1 MSDFSII
8 GNRTAMIDAAAK
20 TTGAG
25 KYTDDLSVPG
35 MLVGKILHSPY
46 PHARIRRIDTSRA
59 EKCEGVVAVVVGQD
73 APNPYGILP
82 VGHDEYAL
90 ALDKVRYVGDNVA
103 CVVAVSESIAE
114 TALELIDVEY
124 EVLPAYFDPEESMK
138 AVTDLI
144 HDSKPGNLEKDY
156 HHVFGD
162 PDQGFAGADQ
172 IAEARFIAN
181 EVTHAAMEPHST
193 LASFEIDPHTGK
205 PGRLTVWSSTQVPYY
220 LQHKLSLVLEMPMA
234 QIRVI
239 KPLVGGGFGGKSEVI
254 PLEIIA
260 AIAARKA
267 QAAVKITY
275 TREEVF
281 WAHRGRP
288 RTIIDL
294 KTGVKKDG
302 RITAVKAR
310 VVQDGGAY
318 CSYGVVTILYSGA
331 LLGALYD
338 IPNIQYDGYR
348 VLTNKPACGA
358 MRGHGTVNVRFAFE
372 SQLDELALA
381 IGMDPAE
388 IRQRNLLQPPC
399 ITVNGLRVQSYGL
412 PECIEKTVD
421 RSGWKQRKGKLPRG
435 RGLGIACSHYVSGAA
450 NSIIRSDMPH
460 STVNIKIDRDGGVV
474 VYTGAS
480 EIGQGSD
487 TMTAQIAAEVLGC
500 SLPRVRVIA
509 ADTDLTPI
517 DIGSYS
523 SRVTFMAGN
532 ATLRAAS
539 EVKRL
544 IAAAAAKKMGCAA
557 EDLIFRNDQVLR
569 KNAAA
574 SVGELAD
581 KSVRTTQDEASVSGR
596 VEGQILRGSL
606 QQKRKEEGPK
616 EKMSFE
622 EAVVAAIDF
631 HGGLTGTG
639 SYAPPQEA
647 RGGKHKGA
655 GVGPSPAYSYSAQVA
670 EVSVDE
676 ETGEVVVHKVWAAH
690 DCGRALN
697 PVSVEGQIIGSV
709 WMGMGQALTEEM
721 VWKDGMLMNP
731 GLLEYRSPSS
741 VESPEVEPIIVE
753 SVDPEGPFGAKECS
767 EGSLAAT
774 IPAIANAIYDAVGV
788 RLRESPFT
796 PERVLSAL
804 RAKRNAR
811 ALNLTKVLT
820 RLLRHASANTADRC
834 ASKVRARN
842 ATRSIHRG
850 EKCRPPRAVPI
861 EPYKVQTAPAQNCRR
876 RNRVSR
882 GTFDAC
888 RAWQLAR
895 AGSNSHPNHCRRHRF
910 NSIDAAETI
919 RAGARSRSARNRSAA
934 RHPAAAR
941 RRRRNRGP
949 HHAPRHRA
957 LRLSAPA
964 LCGPHRSSGDR
975 GIARTAEHGHHRR

>member
-8 GNRTAMIDAAAK
+8 GKPTAMVDAAEK

-25 KYTDDLSVPG
+25 KYADDLSVPG

-46 PHARIRRIDTSRA
+46 PHARIATIDISRA
-59 EKCEGVVAVVVGQD
+59 EALDGVVTVVIGKD

-82 VGHDEYAL
+82 VGHDEHAL

-103 CVVAVSESIAE
+103 CVVAISEAIAE
-114 TALELIDVEY
+114 KALELVDVTY
-124 EVLPAYFDPEESMK
+124 DVLPAYFDPEESMK
-138 AVTDLI
+138 AESQFI
-144 HDSKPGNLEKDY
+144 HDNKPGNLEKDY
-156 HHVFGD
+156 HHAFGD
-162 PDQGFAGADQ
+162 PDKGFADADH
-172 IAEARFIAN
+172 IAEARFVAN

-205 PGRLTVWSSTQVPYY
+205 AGRLTVWSSTQVPYY
-220 LQHKLSLVLEMPMA
+220 LQHKLSLVLEMPMS

-260 AIAARKA
+260 AVAARKA
-267 QAAVKITY
+267 QAPVKITY

-294 KTGVKKDG
+294 KTGITNDG
-302 RITAVKAR
+302 RITSVKAR

-372 SQLDELALA
+372 SQLDELAA
-381 IGMDPAE
+381 KIGMDSAE
-388 IRQRNLLQPPC
+388 IRQRNLLKPPC

-412 PECIEKTVD
+412 PECIEKTVE
-421 RSGWKQRKGKLPRG
+421 RSGWKQRKGKLPKG

-487 TMTAQIAAEVLGC
+487 TMTAQVAAEILGC
-500 SLPRVRVIA
+500 SLQRVRIIA

-532 ATLRAAS
+532 ATLRAA
-539 EVKRL
+539 EDVKKR
-544 IAAAAAKKMGCAA
+544 IAAAAAKKMNCAP
-557 EDLIFRNDQVLR
+557 EELIFRDDLVFKKGSPAPSIKKDQAEEV
-569 KNAAA
+569 
-574 SVGELAD
+574 EI
-581 KSVRTTQDEASVSGR
+581 TQAGASVSGR

-616 EKMSFE
+616 DWMTFE
-622 EAVVAAIDF
+622 EAVVTAIDF
-631 HGGLTGTG
+631 HGALTGTG
-639 SYAPPQEA
+639 SYAPPPEA
-647 RGGKHKGA
+647 RGGRHKGG

-676 ETGEVVVHKVWAAH
+676 DTGEVIVHKVWAAH

-721 VWKDGMLMNP
+721 VWKDGMLMNA
-731 GLLEYRSPSS
+731 GRVS
-741 VESPEVEPIIVE
+741 
-753 SVDPEGPFGAKECS
+753 
-767 EGSLAAT
+767 
-774 IPAIANAIYDAVGV
+774 IPKDH
-788 RLRESPFT
+788 
-796 PERVLSAL
+796 SAP
-804 RAKRNAR
+804 RNA
-811 ALNLTKVLT
+811 AK
-820 RLLRHASANTADRC
+820 DRWLQR
-834 ASKVRARN
+834 SRRFPMQFM
-842 ATRSIHRG
+842 TRSEYASMNLRL
-850 EKCRPPRAVPI
+850 PRSG
-861 EPYKVQTAPAQNCRR
+861 C
-876 RNRVSR
+876 
-882 GTFDAC
+882 
-888 RAWQLAR
+888 WQLC
-895 AGSNSHPNHCRRHRF
+895 G
-910 NSIDAAETI
+910 
-919 RAGARSRSARNRSAA
+919 
-934 RHPAAAR
+934 
-941 RRRRNRGP
+941 
-949 HHAPRHRA
+949 
-957 LRLSAPA
+957 LSTKQE
-964 LCGPHRSSGDR
+964 
-975 GIARTAEHGHHRR
+975 I

>member
-8 GNRTAMIDAAAK
+8 GKPTAMIDAAEK
-20 TTGAG
+20 TTGGG
-25 KYTDDLSVPG
+25 KYTDDLSVAG
-35 MLVGKILHSPY
+35 MLIGKILHAPY
-46 PHARIRRIDTSRA
+46 PHARIQRIDTSRA
-59 EKCEGVVAVVVGQD
+59 EALDGVVAVVIGKD

-82 VGHDEYAL
+82 VGHDEHAL

-103 CVVAVSESIAE
+103 CVVAVSESVAE
-114 TALELIDVEY
+114 KALEFIDVEY
-124 EVLPAYFDPEESMK
+124 EVLPAYFDPEKSMK
-138 AVTDLI
+138 AVSDLI
-144 HDSKPGNLEKDY
+144 HDNKPGNLEKDY
-156 HHVFGD
+156 HHAFGD
-162 PDQGFAGADQ
+162 PDKGFAEADHV
-172 IAEARFIAN
+172 AEARFIAN

-193 LASFEIDPHTGK
+193 LASFELDPHTGK
-205 PGRLTVWSSTQVPYY
+205 LGRLTVWSSTQVPYY

-260 AIAARKA
+260 AVAARKA
-267 QAAVKITY
+267 QAPVKITY

-294 KTGVKKDG
+294 KTGIRNDG

-310 VVQDGGAY
+310 VIQDGGAY

-372 SQLDELALA
+372 SQLDELAA
-381 IGMDPAE
+381 KIGMDTAE
-388 IRQRNLLQPPC
+388 IRQRNLLKPPC

-412 PECIEKTVD
+412 PECIEKTVE
-421 RSGWKQRKGKLPRG
+421 RSGWKQRKGKLPKG

-487 TMTAQIAAEVLGC
+487 TMTAQVAAEVLGC

-532 ATLRAAS
+532 ATLRAA
-539 EVKRL
+539 EDVKKR
-544 IAAAAAKKMGCAA
+544 IAAAAAKKMNCTA
-557 EDLIFRNDQVLR
+557 EDLLFREDIVFKKGSAQPVVKKDQ
-569 KNAAA
+569 AEEAEITQAGA
-574 SVGELAD
+574 SI
-581 KSVRTTQDEASVSGR
+581 SGR

-616 EKMSFE
+616 EWMTFE

-631 HGGLTGTG
+631 HGALTGTG
-639 SYAPPQEA
+639 SYAPPAEA
-647 RGGKHKGA
+647 RGGRHKGG

-676 ETGEVVVHKVWAAH
+676 DTGEVTVHKVWAAH

-721 VWKDGMLMNP
+721 VWKDGMLMNA
-731 GLLEYRSPSS
+731 GMLEYRSPSA

-753 SVDPEGPFGAKECS
+753 SIDPEGPFGAKECS

-774 IPAIANAIYDAVGV
+774 IPAISNAIYDAVGV
-788 RLRESPFT
+788 RLHESPFT
-796 PERVLSAL
+796 PERVLAAL
-804 RAKRNAR
+804 RAKRNDK
-811 ALNLTKVLT
+811 ALNLTEGVDPTSPARFREHGGSLCFKGKGPERHVL
-820 RLLRHASANTADRC
+820 DP
-834 ASKVRARN
+834 ARRE
-842 ATRSIHRG
+842 A
-850 EKCRPPRAVPI
+850 
-861 EPYKVQTAPAQNCRR
+861 
-876 RNRVSR
+876 
-882 GTFDAC
+882 
-888 RAWQLAR
+888 
-895 AGSNSHPNHCRRHRF
+895 
-910 NSIDAAETI
+910 
-919 RAGARSRSARNRSAA
+919 
-934 RHPAAAR
+934 PAAAR
-941 RRRRNRGP
+941 G
-949 HHAPRHRA
+949 A
-957 LRLSAPA
+957 
-964 LCGPHRSSGDR
+964 D
-975 GIARTAEHGHHRR
+975 

>member
-1 MSDFSII
+1 MTEFSLI
-8 GNRTAMIDAAAK
+8 GKSTAMVDAAEK

-46 PHARIRRIDTSRA
+46 PHARIRHIDTTRA
-59 EKCEGVVAVVVGQD
+59 AKLEGVVTVVVGKD

-103 CVVAVSESIAE
+103 CVVAVSEAIAE
-114 TALELIDVEY
+114 RALELIDVEY
-124 EVLPAYFDPEESMK
+124 EVLPAYFDPEESMR
-138 AVTDLI
+138 AENDLI
-144 HDSKPGNLEKDY
+144 HDNKPHNVEKDY
-156 HHVFGD
+156 HHTFGD
-162 PDQGFAGADQ
+162 PERGFAEADH

-193 LASFEIDPHTGK
+193 LASFELDPHTGTL
-205 PGRLTVWSSTQVPYY
+205 GRLTAWSSTQVPYY
-220 LQHKLSLVLEMPMA
+220 LQHKLSLVLEMPMS

-267 QAAVKITY
+267 KAPVKITY

-294 KTGVKKDG
+294 KTGVKNDG
-302 RITAVKAR
+302 CITAVQAR

-338 IPNIQYDGYR
+338 IPNIHYDGYR

-372 SQLDELALA
+372 SQLDELAA
-381 IGMDPAE
+381 KIGIDPAE
-388 IRQRNLLQPPC
+388 IRQRNLLKPPC
-399 ITVNGLRVQSYGL
+399 VTVNGLRVQSYGL
-412 PECIEKTVD
+412 PECIEKTVE
-421 RSGWKQRKGKLPRG
+421 RSGWKQRKGKLPKG

-487 TMTAQIAAEVLGC
+487 TMTAQIAAETLGC
-500 SLPRVRVIA
+500 SLARVRVIA

-532 ATLRAAS
+532 ATLRAAE
-539 EVKRL
+539 EVKKR
-544 IAAAAAKKMGCAA
+544 IAAAAAKKMNCAA
-557 EDLIFRNDQVLR
+557 EDLVFRGDLVFKKGSSEPAVNKDQVEE
-569 KNAAA
+569 AE
-574 SVGELAD
+574 VTHGG
-581 KSVRTTQDEASVSGR
+581 ASVSGR

-606 QQKRKEEGPK
+606 QQKRKDEGPK
-616 EKMSFE
+616 EWMTFE

-631 HGGLTGTG
+631 HGALTGTG

-647 RGGKHKGA
+647 RGGKYKGA

-670 EVSVDE
+670 EVTVDG
-676 ETGEVVVHKVWAAH
+676 ETGEVTVHKVWAAH

-741 VESPEVEPIIVE
+741 IESPAVDPIIVE
-753 SVDPEGPFGAKECS
+753 SIDPEGPFGAKECS

-788 RLRESPFT
+788 RLHECPFT
-796 PERVLSAL
+796 PERVLAAL
-804 RAKRNAR
+804 RAKKNAK
-811 ALNLTKVLT
+811 ALNLTEGIDPT
-820 RLLRHASANTADRC
+820 APERLREHGGSLWFKGKGPQRHALDPSRRAIPASDGGAD
-834 ASKVRARN
+834 
-842 ATRSIHRG
+842 
-850 EKCRPPRAVPI
+850 
-861 EPYKVQTAPAQNCRR
+861 
-876 RNRVSR
+876 
-882 GTFDAC
+882 
-888 RAWQLAR
+888 
-895 AGSNSHPNHCRRHRF
+895 
-910 NSIDAAETI
+910 
-919 RAGARSRSARNRSAA
+919 
-934 RHPAAAR
+934 
-941 RRRRNRGP
+941 
-949 HHAPRHRA
+949 
-957 LRLSAPA
+957 
-964 LCGPHRSSGDR
+964 
-975 GIARTAEHGHHRR
+975 

>member
-1 MSDFSII
+1 MNNHFSII
-8 GNRTAMIDAAAK
+8 GKPTAMVDAAEK

-46 PHARIRRIDTSRA
+46 PHARIKQIDTSRA
-59 EKCEGVVAVVVGQD
+59 EKLDGVVAVVIGKD

-82 VGHDEYAL
+82 VGHDEHAL

-103 CVVAVSESIAE
+103 CVVATSDAIADK
-114 TALELIDVEY
+114 ALELIDVEY
-124 EVLPAYFDPEESMK
+124 EVLPAYFDPEESMR
-138 AVTDLI
+138 AQSDLI
-144 HDSKPGNLEKDY
+144 HDNKPNNLEKDY
-156 HHVFGD
+156 HHAFGD
-162 PDQGFAGADQ
+162 PDKGFAEADEVL
-172 IAEARFIAN
+172 EARFIAN

-193 LASFEIDPHTGK
+193 LASFEVDPHTGK

-220 LQHKLSLVLEMPMA
+220 LQHKLSLVLEMPMQ

-260 AIAARKA
+260 AVAARKA
-267 QAAVKITY
+267 QAPVKITY

-372 SQLDELALA
+372 SQLDELAA
-381 IGMDPAE
+381 KIGMDPAE

-412 PECIEKTVD
+412 PECIEKTVE
-421 RSGWKQRKGKLPRG
+421 RSGWQQRKGKLPRG

-487 TMTAQIAAEVLGC
+487 TMTAQIAAESLGC
-500 SLPRVRVIA
+500 SLSRVRVIA

-532 ATLRAAS
+532 ATLRAA
-539 EVKRL
+539 EDVKKR
-544 IAAAAAKKMGCAA
+544 IAAAAAKKMVCEPDELVFRDDRVARRNGHVGTIAIGRPA
-557 EDLIFRNDQVLR
+557 EQG
-569 KNAAA
+569 
-574 SVGELAD
+574 S
-581 KSVRTTQDEASVSGR
+581 SPSVSGR

-606 QQKRKEEGPK
+606 QQKRKDEGPK
-616 EKMSFE
+616 DSMTFE

-631 HGGLTGTG
+631 HGALTGTG

-676 ETGEVVVHKVWAAH
+676 ETGEVTVHKVWAAH

-741 VESPEVEPIIVE
+741 VESPEVDPIIVE
-753 SVDPEGPFGAKECS
+753 SIDPEGPFGAKECS

-788 RLRESPFT
+788 RLHESPFT
-796 PERVLSAL
+796 PERVLAAL
-804 RAKRNAR
+804 RAKKNAKS
-811 ALNLTKVLT
+811 LNLTEGVDPTQPLRFREHGGSLWFKGKGPE
-820 RLLRHASANTADRC
+820 RHALDPS
-834 ASKVRARN
+834 
-842 ATRSIHRG
+842 
-850 EKCRPPRAVPI
+850 
-861 EPYKVQTAPAQNCRR
+861 RR
-876 RNRVSR
+876 ES
-882 GTFDAC
+882 
-888 RAWQLAR
+888 
-895 AGSNSHPNHCRRHRF
+895 
-910 NSIDAAETI
+910 
-919 RAGARSRSARNRSAA
+919 
-934 RHPAAAR
+934 PAAGGGA
-941 RRRRNRGP
+941 
-949 HHAPRHRA
+949 
-957 LRLSAPA
+957 
-964 LCGPHRSSGDR
+964 D
-975 GIARTAEHGHHRR
+975 

>member
-1 MSDFSII
+1 MANDERQTTADFSIV
-8 GNRTAMIDAAAK
+8 GKPTAMVDAAAK

-25 KYTDDLSVPG
+25 KYADDLSLPG
-35 MLVGKILHSPY
+35 MLMGKILHSPY
-46 PHARIRRIDTSRA
+46 PHARIKRIETGRA
-59 EKCEGVVAVVVGQD
+59 AQLEGVIAIVTGKD

-82 VGHDEYAL
+82 VGHDEHAL

-103 CVVAVSESIAE
+103 CVVAVSEAVAE
-114 TALELIDVEY
+114 QALELIEVDY

-138 AVTDLI
+138 AQTDLI
-144 HDSKPGNLEKDY
+144 HDNKPNNLEKDY

-162 PDQGFAGADQ
+162 PEKGFVEADHV
-172 IAEARFIAN
+172 AEARFIAN

-193 LASFEIDPHTGK
+193 LASFELDPHTGK
-205 PGRLTVWSSTQVPYY
+205 LGRLTVWSSTQVPYY
-220 LQHKLSLVLEMPMA
+220 LQHKLSLVLELPMS

-260 AIAARKA
+260 AVAAREA
-267 QAAVKITY
+267 QAPVKITY

-294 KTGVKKDG
+294 RTGVKNDG
-302 RITAVKAR
+302 RITAVQAR
-310 VVQDGGAY
+310 VLQDGGAY

-372 SQLDELALA
+372 SQLDELAATL
-381 IGMDPAE
+381 GMDPAE
-388 IRQRNLLQPPC
+388 IRRCNLLKPPC
-399 ITVNGLRVQSYGL
+399 ITINGLRVQSYGL
-412 PECIEKTVD
+412 PECIQKILE
-421 RSGWKQRKGKLPRG
+421 RSGWKERRGHLPKG

-460 STVNIKIDRDGGVV
+460 STVNLKIDRDGGVV

-487 TMTAQIAAEVLGC
+487 TMTAQIAAEALGC
-500 SLPRVRVIA
+500 SLARVRVVA
-509 ADTDLTPI
+509 ADTDVTPI

-532 ATLRAAS
+532 ATLRAAD
-539 EVKRL
+539 EVKKR
-544 IAAAAAKKMGCAA
+544 IAAAAAKKMNCAPD
-557 EDLIFRNDQVLR
+557 DLIFRDDLVFKKGGAPPAPKKDQT
-569 KNAAA
+569 
-574 SVGELAD
+574 EEIE
-581 KSVRTTQDEASVSGR
+581 TTQAGASVSGR

-606 QQKRKEEGPK
+606 QQKRKEDGPK
-616 EKMSFE
+616 DWMTFE

-631 HGGLTGTG
+631 HGALTGTG

-676 ETGEVVVHKVWAAH
+676 ETGEVIVHKVWAAH

-721 VWKDGMLMNP
+721 VWKDGLLMNP
-731 GLLEYRSPSS
+731 GLLEYRSPTSLD
-741 VESPEVEPIIVE
+741 SPEVEPIIVE
-753 SVDPEGPFGAKECS
+753 SIDPEGPFGAKECS

-788 RLRESPFT
+788 RLHESPFT
-796 PERVLSAL
+796 PERVLAAL
-804 RAKRNAR
+804 RAKKNSK
-811 ALNLTKVLT
+811 ALNMTQGI
-820 RLLRHASANTADRC
+820 D
-834 ASKVRARN
+834 
-842 ATRSIHRG
+842 
-850 EKCRPPRAVPI
+850 P
-861 EPYKVQTAPAQNCRR
+861 TAPARFR
-876 RNRVSR
+876 EH
-882 GTFDAC
+882 G
-888 RAWQLAR
+888 
-895 AGSNSHPNHCRRHRF
+895 GSLCFKEKGPERHTL
-910 NSIDAAETI
+910 DV
-919 RAGARSRSARNRSAA
+919 
-934 RHPAAAR
+934 AR
-941 RRRRNRGP
+941 RE
-949 HHAPRHRA
+949 
-957 LRLSAPA
+957 APA
-964 LCGPHRSSGDR
+964 GGVD
-975 GIARTAEHGHHRR
+975 

>member
-1 MSDFSII
+1 MSGDFSII
-8 GNRTAMIDAAAK
+8 GRPTAMIDAAEK
-20 TTGAG
+20 TTGVG

-35 MLVGKILHSPY
+35 MLTGKILHSPY
-46 PHARIRRIDTSRA
+46 PHALIKSIDTSRA
-59 EKCEGVVAVVVGQD
+59 EKCDGVVAVVVGKD

-114 TALELIDVEY
+114 NALESIAVEY
-124 EVLPAYFDPEESMK
+124 EVLPAYFDPEESMR
-138 AVTDLI
+138 AHTNLI
-144 HDSKPGNLEKDY
+144 HGSKPGNLEKDY

-162 PDQGFAGADQ
+162 PDQGFAQADQ

-193 LASFEIDPHTGK
+193 LASFEVDPHTGK

-220 LQHKLSLVLEMPMA
+220 LQHKLSLVLEMPMS

-254 PLEIIA
+254 PIEIIA

-267 QAAVKITY
+267 QAPVKITY

-294 KTGVKKDG
+294 KTGVKTDG

-372 SQLDELALA
+372 SQLDELATK

-412 PECIEKTVD
+412 PECIEKTVE
-421 RSGWKQRKGKLPRG
+421 RSGWKQRKGKMPKG
-435 RGLGIACSHYVSGAA
+435 RGLGMACSHYVSGAA

-487 TMTAQIAAEVLGC
+487 TMTAQVAAEVLGC

-532 ATLRAAS
+532 ATLRAAA
-539 EVKRL
+539 EVKKL
-544 IAAAAAKKMGCAA
+544 IAAAAAQKMICGAD
-557 EDLIFRNDQVLR
+557 DLIFRDDLVFKKGSR
-569 KNAAA
+569 DTTVKKD
-574 SVGELAD
+574 LAD
-581 KSVRTTQDEASVSGR
+581 EVDVTQAGASVSGR
-596 VEGQILRGSL
+596 VEGQILRRSL
-606 QQKRKEEGPK
+606 QQKRNEEGPK
-616 EKMSFE
+616 DWMTFE

-631 HGGLTGTG
+631 HGALTGTG

-676 ETGEVVVHKVWAAH
+676 ETGEVTVHKVWAAH

-753 SVDPEGPFGAKECS
+753 SIDPEGPFGAKECS

-788 RLRESPFT
+788 RLHESPFT
-796 PERVLSAL
+796 PERVLAAL
-804 RAKRNAR
+804 RAKNQAK
-811 ALNLTKVLT
+811 ALNLTQGVDPTSPQRFREHGGSLCFKGKGPQ
-820 RLLRHASANTADRC
+820 RHALDPARQEAPSVAGGAD
-834 ASKVRARN
+834 
-842 ATRSIHRG
+842 
-850 EKCRPPRAVPI
+850 
-861 EPYKVQTAPAQNCRR
+861 
-876 RNRVSR
+876 
-882 GTFDAC
+882 
-888 RAWQLAR
+888 
-895 AGSNSHPNHCRRHRF
+895 
-910 NSIDAAETI
+910 
-919 RAGARSRSARNRSAA
+919 
-934 RHPAAAR
+934 
-941 RRRRNRGP
+941 
-949 HHAPRHRA
+949 
-957 LRLSAPA
+957 
-964 LCGPHRSSGDR
+964 
-975 GIARTAEHGHHRR
+975 

>member
-1 MSDFSII
+1 VSTNNGFSII
-8 GNRTAMIDAAAK
+8 GKPTAMVDAAEK

-25 KYTDDLSVPG
+25 KYADDLSLPG
-35 MLVGKILHSPY
+35 MLIGKILHSPY
-46 PHARIRRIDTSRA
+46 PHARIKHIDTAHA
-59 EKCEGVVAVVVGQD
+59 EALDGVIAVVIGKD

-82 VGHDEYAL
+82 VGHDEHAL
-90 ALDKVRYVGDNVA
+90 AIGKVRYVGDNIA
-103 CVVAVSESIAE
+103 CVVATSEAIAE
-114 TALELIDVEY
+114 RALELIDVEY
-124 EVLPAYFDPEESMK
+124 EVLPAYFDPEQSMK
-138 AVTDLI
+138 AESDLI
-144 HDSKPGNLEKDY
+144 HENKPNNLEKDY
-156 HHVFGD
+156 HHAFGD
-162 PDQGFAGADQ
+162 PDKGFAEADEV
-172 IAEARFIAN
+172 AEARFIAN

-193 LASFEIDPHTGK
+193 LASFEIDPHTGRF
-205 PGRLTVWSSTQVPYY
+205 GRLTVWSSTQVPYY
-220 LQHKLSLVLEMPMA
+220 LQHKLSLVLDMPMQ

-260 AIAARKA
+260 AVAARKA
-267 QAAVKITY
+267 QAPVKITY

-294 KTGVKKDG
+294 KTGVKQDG

-372 SQLDELALA
+372 SQLDELAA
-381 IGMDPAE
+381 KTGMDPAE
-388 IRQRNLLQPPC
+388 IRRRNLLQPPC
-399 ITVNGLRVQSYGL
+399 VTVNGLRVQSYGL
-412 PECIEKTVD
+412 PECIEKIVE
-421 RSGWKQRKGKLPRG
+421 RSGWNKRKGKLRKG

-500 SLPRVRVIA
+500 SLARVRVIA

-532 ATLRAAS
+532 ATLRAAT
-539 EVKRL
+539 EVKKL
-544 IAAAAAKKMGCAA
+544 IAAAAAKKMECAA
-557 EDLIFRNDQVLR
+557 EDLVFRGDRVLR
-569 KNAAA
+569 RNGAAISEA
-574 SVGELAD
+574 VLVG
-581 KSVRTTQDEASVSGR
+581 KSVRRTQDRPTQDAASVSGR

-606 QQKRKEEGPK
+606 QQKRREEGPK
-616 EKMSFE
+616 DSMSFE

-631 HGGLTGTG
+631 HGALTGTG
-639 SYAPPQEA
+639 SYAPPPEA

-676 ETGEVVVHKVWAAH
+676 ETGEVTVHKVWAAH

-741 VESPEVEPIIVE
+741 IESPEVEPIIVE

-788 RLRESPFT
+788 RLHESPFT
-796 PERVLSAL
+796 PERVLAAL
-804 RAKRNAR
+804 RAKKNAKSI
-811 ALNLTKVLT
+811 NLTEGV
-820 RLLRHASANTADRC
+820 D
-834 ASKVRARN
+834 
-842 ATRSIHRG
+842 
-850 EKCRPPRAVPI
+850 P
-861 EPYKVQTAPAQNCRR
+861 TAPTRFREHGGSLCFKGKGPERHPL
-876 RNRVSR
+876 
-882 GTFDAC
+882 DPAC
-888 RAWQLAR
+888 
-895 AGSNSHPNHCRRHRF
+895 S
-910 NSIDAAETI
+910 EV
-919 RAGARSRSARNRSAA
+919 SARGA
-934 RHPAAAR
+934 
-941 RRRRNRGP
+941 
-949 HHAPRHRA
+949 
-957 LRLSAPA
+957 
-964 LCGPHRSSGDR
+964 D
-975 GIARTAEHGHHRR
+975 

>member
-1 MSDFSII
+1 MPNDFSII
-8 GNRTAMIDAAAK
+8 GKPIAMVDAAGK

-25 KYTDDLSVPG
+25 KYTDDLCLPG

-46 PHARIRRIDTSRA
+46 PHARVKGIDTARA
-59 EKCEGVVAVVVGQD
+59 EKLDGVIAVATGKD
-73 APNPYGILP
+73 APNTYGILP
-82 VGHDEYAL
+82 VGHDEHAL
-90 ALDKVRYVGDNVA
+90 AVDKVRYVGDNVA
-103 CVVAVSESIAE
+103 CVAAVDEATAE
-114 TALELIDVEY
+114 QALELIDVEY

-138 AVTDLI
+138 AETDLI
-144 HDSKPGNLEKDY
+144 HDNKPHNI
-156 HHVFGD
+156 FGD
-162 PDQGFAGADQ
+162 PQKGFAEAEQ
-172 IAEARFIAN
+172 VAEARFIAN

-193 LASFEIDPHTGK
+193 LAAFEIDSQTGQ

-220 LQHKLSLVLEMPMA
+220 LQHKLSLVLEMPMS

-260 AIAARKA
+260 AVAARKA
-267 QAAVKITY
+267 KAPVKITY

-294 KTGVKKDG
+294 KTGVNNAG

-358 MRGHGTVNVRFAFE
+358 MRGHGTVNVRLAFE
-372 SQLDELALA
+372 SQLDELAATLK
-381 IGMDPAE
+381 IDPAE
-388 IRQRNLLQPPC
+388 IRRRNLLQPPC
-399 ITVNGLRVQSYGL
+399 VTINGLRVQSYGL
-412 PECIEKTVD
+412 PECIEKVVA
-421 RSGWKQRKGKLPRG
+421 RSGWQVRVGKLPRG

-474 VYTGAS
+474 VYTGAA

-487 TMTAQIAAEVLGC
+487 TMTAQIAAEALGC
-500 SLPRVRVIA
+500 SLSRVKVVA

-532 ATLRAAS
+532 ATLRAAE
-539 EVKRL
+539 EVKKQ
-544 IAAAAAKKMGCAA
+544 IASAAARKMMCTPEELSFR
-557 EDLIFRNDQVLR
+557 EDRVSRRSF
-569 KNAAA
+569 A
-574 SVGELAD
+574 GEDA
-581 KSVRTTQDEASVSGR
+581 RATHAEASVSGR

-606 QQKRKEEGPK
+606 QQKRADEGPK
-616 EKMSFE
+616 DSMTFE

-631 HGGLTGTG
+631 HGALTGTG
-639 SYAPPQEA
+639 SYAPPPEA

-655 GVGPSPAYSYSAQVA
+655 GVGPSPAYSYAAQVA

-676 ETGEVVVHKVWAAH
+676 DTGEVTVHKVWAAH

-721 VWKDGMLMNP
+721 VWKDGLLMNP

-753 SVDPEGPFGAKECS
+753 SIDPEGPFGAKECS

-774 IPAIANAIYDAVGV
+774 IPAIANAIYDAVGI
-788 RLRESPFT
+788 RL
-796 PERVLSAL
+796 
-804 RAKRNAR
+804 
-811 ALNLTKVLT
+811 
-820 RLLRHASANTADRC
+820 
-834 ASKVRARN
+834 
-842 ATRSIHRG
+842 
-850 EKCRPPRAVPI
+850 
-861 EPYKVQTAPAQNCRR
+861 
-876 RNRVSR
+876 
-882 GTFDAC
+882 
-888 RAWQLAR
+888 
-895 AGSNSHPNHCRRHRF
+895 
-910 NSIDAAETI
+910 
-919 RAGARSRSARNRSAA
+919 
-934 RHPAAAR
+934 
-941 RRRRNRGP
+941 
-949 HHAPRHRA
+949 
-957 LRLSAPA
+957 
-964 LCGPHRSSGDR
+964 
-975 GIARTAEHGHHRR
+975 

>member
-1 MSDFSII
+1 MTNFSII
-8 GNRTAMIDAAAK
+8 GKPIPMVDAAAK

-25 KYTDDLSVPG
+25 KYTDDLSLPG
-35 MLVGKILHSPY
+35 MLIGKILHSQH
-46 PHARIRRIDTSRA
+46 PHARIQRIETSRA
-59 EKCEGVVAVVVGQD
+59 EQLDGVVAVVVGSD

-82 VGHDEYAL
+82 VGHDEHAL
-90 ALDKVRYVGDNVA
+90 AADKVRYVGDNVA
-103 CVVAVSESIAE
+103 CVVAEDEATAE
-114 TALELIDVEY
+114 QALESIDVEY
-124 EVLPAYFDPEESMK
+124 ELLPAYFDPEVSMK
-138 AVTDLI
+138 ADHDLI
-144 HDSKPGNLEKDY
+144 HDNKPHNVEKDY

-162 PDQGFAGADQ
+162 PEKGFAEADCVL
-172 IAEARFIAN
+172 EARFIAN

-193 LASFEIDPHTGK
+193 LASFDLDPQTGQL
-205 PGRLTVWSSTQVPYY
+205 GRLTVWSSTQVPYY
-220 LQHKLSLVLEMPMA
+220 LQHKLSLVLEMPMS

-260 AIAARKA
+260 AVAARKA
-267 QAAVKITY
+267 KRPVKITY

-294 KTGVKKDG
+294 KTGAKKDG
-302 RITAVKAR
+302 RITAVSAR
-310 VVQDGGAY
+310 VIQDGGAY

-372 SQLDELALA
+372 SQLDEIAAKLK
-381 IGMDPAE
+381 IDPAE
-388 IRQRNLLQPPC
+388 IRRRNLLQPPC

-412 PECIEKTVD
+412 PECIEKVVD
-421 RSGWKQRKGKLPRG
+421 GSNWKNRKGKLSKG

-500 SLPRVRVIA
+500 SLSRVKVVA

-532 ATLRAAS
+532 ATLRAAQ
-539 EVKRL
+539 EVKKQ
-544 IAAAAAKKMGCAA
+544 IAQAAANKMACSV
-557 EDLIFRNDQVLR
+557 EDLIFSRDVVTK
-569 KNAAA
+569 KNHEGA
-574 SVGELAD
+574 SSLPDVGKGGNFDSSPVEQRSA
-581 KSVRTTQDEASVSGR
+581 TASGR
-596 VEGQILRGSL
+596 VEGQILRDSL
-606 QQKRKEEGPK
+606 QQKRKKDDSPK
-616 EKMSFE
+616 HSLTFE

-631 HGGLTGTG
+631 HGALTGTG
-639 SYAPPQEA
+639 SYAPPPEA
-647 RGGKHKGA
+647 RGGKHKGG

-676 ETGEVVVHKVWAAH
+676 DTGEVTVHRVWAAH

-697 PVSVEGQIIGSV
+697 PVAVEGQVIGSV

-721 VWKDGMLMNP
+721 VWKDGLLMNP

-741 VESPEVEPIIVE
+741 VESPEVVPIIVE
-753 SVDPEGPFGAKECS
+753 SIDPEGPFGAKECS
-767 EGSLAAT
+767 EGALAAT
-774 IPAIANAIYDAVGV
+774 IPAIANAIYDAVGI
-788 RLRESPFT
+788 RLHESPFT
-796 PERVLSAL
+796 PERVLAAL
-804 RAKRNAR
+804 RTKKNAR
-811 ALNLTKVLT
+811 PLNLTEGV
-820 RLLRHASANTADRC
+820 D
-834 ASKVRARN
+834 
-842 ATRSIHRG
+842 
-850 EKCRPPRAVPI
+850 P
-861 EPYKVQTAPAQNCRR
+861 TAPAHFR
-876 RNRVSR
+876 
-882 GTFDAC
+882 
-888 RAWQLAR
+888 
-895 AGSNSHPNHCRRHRF
+895 
-910 NSIDAAETI
+910 
-919 RAGARSRSARNRSAA
+919 
-934 RHPAAAR
+934 
-941 RRRRNRGP
+941 
-949 HHAPRHRA
+949 
-957 LRLSAPA
+957 
-964 LCGPHRSSGDR
+964 
-975 GIARTAEHGHHRR
+975 EHGGALWFKDKGMNRHEVNL

>member
-1 MSDFSII
+1 MSNDFSII
-8 GNRTAMIDAAAK
+8 GKPTAMVDAAEK

-35 MLVGKILHSPY
+35 ILVGKILHSPY
-46 PHARIRRIDTSRA
+46 PHARIKRIDTSRA
-59 EKCEGVVAVVVGQD
+59 ERFDGVVAVVVGKD

-82 VGHDEYAL
+82 VGHDEHAL

-103 CVVAVSESIAE
+103 CVIATSEAIADK
-114 TALELIDVEY
+114 ALELIDVDY

-138 AVTDLI
+138 ASTDLI
-144 HDSKPGNLEKDY
+144 HDNKPNNLEKDY

-162 PDQGFAGADQ
+162 PDKGFAEADQ
-172 IAEARFIAN
+172 VAEARFIAN

-193 LASFEIDPHTGK
+193 LAAFEIDPHTGK

-254 PLEIIA
+254 PVEIIA
-260 AIAARKA
+260 AVAARKA
-267 QAAVKITY
+267 QAPVKITY

-294 KTGVKKDG
+294 KTGVTNDG

-372 SQLDELALA
+372 SQLDELADK

-388 IRQRNLLQPPC
+388 IRRRNLLQPPC

-412 PECIEKTVD
+412 PECIDKTVE
-421 RSGWKQRKGKLPRG
+421 RSGWKERKGKLPKG

-500 SLPRVRVIA
+500 SLSRVRVVA

-532 ATLRAAS
+532 ATLRAAT
-539 EVKRL
+539 EVKKL
-544 IAAAAAKKMGCAA
+544 IAAAAAKKMNCAPDSLVFRDDVVVKREVHVGTAAFARPA
-557 EDLIFRNDQVLR
+557 EQSE
-569 KNAAA
+569 AA
-574 SVGELAD
+574 
-581 KSVRTTQDEASVSGR
+581 TVSGR

-606 QQKRKEEGPK
+606 QQKRKDEGPK
-616 EKMSFE
+616 DQMTFE

-631 HGGLTGTG
+631 HGALTGTG
-639 SYAPPQEA
+639 SYAPPPEA

-676 ETGEVVVHKVWAAH
+676 ETGEVTVHKVWAAH

-731 GLLEYRSPSS
+731 GLLEYRSPS
-741 VESPEVEPIIVE
+741 
-753 SVDPEGPFGAKECS
+753 
-767 EGSLAAT
+767 
-774 IPAIANAIYDAVGV
+774 
-788 RLRESPFT
+788 
-796 PERVLSAL
+796 
-804 RAKRNAR
+804 
-811 ALNLTKVLT
+811 
-820 RLLRHASANTADRC
+820 
-834 ASKVRARN
+834 
-842 ATRSIHRG
+842 
-850 EKCRPPRAVPI
+850 
-861 EPYKVQTAPAQNCRR
+861 
-876 RNRVSR
+876 
-882 GTFDAC
+882 
-888 RAWQLAR
+888 
-895 AGSNSHPNHCRRHRF
+895 
-910 NSIDAAETI
+910 
-919 RAGARSRSARNRSAA
+919 
-934 RHPAAAR
+934 
-941 RRRRNRGP
+941 
-949 HHAPRHRA
+949 
-957 LRLSAPA
+957 
-964 LCGPHRSSGDR
+964 
-975 GIARTAEHGHHRR
+975 

>member
-1 MSDFSII
+1 MV
-8 GNRTAMIDAAAK
+8 DAASK

-35 MLVGKILHSPY
+35 MLIGKILHSPY
-46 PHARIRRIDTSRA
+46 PHARLKRIDASRA
-59 EKCEGVVAVVVGQD
+59 DALEGVVSVVVGSD
-73 APNPYGILP
+73 APKTYGILP
-82 VGHDEYAL
+82 VGHDETAL
-90 ALDKVRYVGDNVA
+90 AVDKVRYVGDNVA
-103 CVVAVSESIAE
+103 CVVAVDEATAE
-114 TALELIDVEY
+114 RALELIDVEY

-138 AVTDLI
+138 AETYLI
-144 HDSKPGNLEKDY
+144 HDHKFHNLEKDY

-162 PDQGFAGADQ
+162 PEKAF
-172 IAEARFIAN
+172 AEANYVAEGRFIAN
-181 EVTHAAMEPHST
+181 EFTHAAMEPHST

-220 LQHKLSLVLEMPMA
+220 LQHKLSLVLEMPMS

-260 AIAARKA
+260 AVAARKA
-267 QAAVKITY
+267 NAPVKITY

-294 KTGVKKDG
+294 KTGVTNDG
-302 RITAVKAR
+302 RITAVEAR

-372 SQLDELALA
+372 SQLDEISAK
-381 IGMDPAE
+381 IGLDPAE
-388 IRQRNLLQPPC
+388 IRRRNLLKPPC

-412 PECIEKTVD
+412 PECIDQVVT
-421 RSGWKQRKGKLPRG
+421 RSQWKERKGKLGKG

-460 STVNIKIDRDGGVV
+460 STVNIKIDRDCGVV

-487 TMTAQIAAEVLGC
+487 TMTAQIAAEALGC
-500 SLPRVRVIA
+500 SLPRIKVIA
-509 ADTDLTPI
+509 ADTDVTPI

-532 ATLRAAS
+532 ATLRAAE
-539 EVKRL
+539 EVKKQ
-544 IAAAAAKKMGCAA
+544 IASAAAKKMNCAP
-557 EDLIFRNDQVLR
+557 EELVFRDDMVFR
-569 KNAAA
+569 KDAGKGARA
-574 SVGELAD
+574 TQAD
-581 KSVRTTQDEASVSGR
+581 ASVSGR

-606 QQKRKEEGPK
+606 QQKRKDEGPK
-616 EKMSFE
+616 TSMSFE

-631 HGGLTGTG
+631 HGALTGTG
-639 SYAPPQEA
+639 SYAPPAEA

-676 ETGEVVVHKVWAAH
+676 ETGEVIVHKVWASH

-697 PVSVEGQIIGSV
+697 PVAVEGQIVGSV
-709 WMGMGQALTEEM
+709 WMGLGQALQEEM

-741 VESPEVEPIIVE
+741 MESPEIEPIIVE
-753 SVDPEGPFGAKECS
+753 SIDPEGPFGAKECS

-774 IPAIANAIYDAVGV
+774 IPAISNAIYDAVGV
-788 RLRESPFT
+788 RLHECPFT
-796 PERVLSAL
+796 PERVLAAL
-804 RAKRNAR
+804 RSKKKAKAINM
-811 ALNLTKVLT
+811 TEGV
-820 RLLRHASANTADRC
+820 D
-834 ASKVRARN
+834 
-842 ATRSIHRG
+842 
-850 EKCRPPRAVPI
+850 P
-861 EPYKVQTAPAQNCRR
+861 TAPVRFR
-876 RNRVSR
+876 EHGGSLWFR
-882 GTFDAC
+882 GK
-888 RAWQLAR
+888 
-895 AGSNSHPNHCRRHRF
+895 GPERHRL
-910 NSIDAAETI
+910 D
-919 RAGARSRSARNRSAA
+919 
-934 RHPAAAR
+934 PAR
-941 RRRRNRGP
+941 RDLAEVG
-949 HHAPRHRA
+949 
-957 LRLSAPA
+957 
-964 LCGPHRSSGDR
+964 GDD
-975 GIARTAEHGHHRR
+975 

>member
-8 GNRTAMIDAAAK
+8 GKPTAMIDAAGK

-25 KYTDDLSVPG
+25 KYTDDLSLPG
-35 MLVGKILHSPY
+35 MLVGKILHSSY
-46 PHARIRRIDTSRA
+46 PHARIKRIDTSRG
-59 EKCEGVVAVVVGQD
+59 EKLDGVVAVVVGKD

-82 VGHDEYAL
+82 VGHDEHAL

-103 CVVAVSESIAE
+103 CVVAVSEVIAE
-114 TALELIDVEY
+114 KALELIDVDY
-124 EVLPAYFDPEESMK
+124 EVLPAYFDPEEAMK
-138 AVTDLI
+138 AKTDLI
-144 HDSKPGNLEKDY
+144 HDNKPNNLEKDY
-156 HHVFGD
+156 HHMFGD
-162 PDQGFAGADQ
+162 PDKGFSEADR

-193 LASFEIDPHTGK
+193 LASFELDPHTGNM
-205 PGRLTVWSSTQVPYY
+205 GRLTVWSSTQVPYY
-220 LQHKLSLVLEMPMA
+220 LQHKLSLVLEMPMS
-234 QIRVI
+234 QIRVV

-260 AIAARKA
+260 AVAARKA
-267 QAAVKITY
+267 QAPVKITY

-294 KTGVKKDG
+294 KTGVTNDG
-302 RITAVKAR
+302 RITSVKAR

-372 SQLDELALA
+372 SQLDELASK
-381 IGMDPAE
+381 IRMDPAE
-388 IRQRNLLQPPC
+388 IRRRNLLKPPC

-412 PECIEKTVD
+412 PECIEKTVE
-421 RSGWKQRKGKLPRG
+421 RSEWKQRKGKLQRG

-500 SLPRVRVIA
+500 SLSRVRVIA

-532 ATLRAAS
+532 ATLRAAE
-539 EVKRL
+539 EVKKQ
-544 IAAAAAKKMGCAA
+544 IAAAAARKMNCAD
-557 EDLIFRNDQVLR
+557 EGLIFKNDLVVRRNRHVGT
-569 KNAAA
+569 AAPGRPA
-574 SVGELAD
+574 EQGSA
-581 KSVRTTQDEASVSGR
+581 ASVSGR

-616 EKMSFE
+616 DSMTFE

-631 HGGLTGTG
+631 HGALTGTG
-639 SYAPPQEA
+639 SYAPPPEA

-676 ETGEVVVHKVWAAH
+676 ETGEVTVHKVWAAH

-697 PVSVEGQIIGSV
+697 PVAVEGQIIGSV

-741 VESPEVEPIIVE
+741 IESPAVEAIIVE
-753 SVDPEGPFGAKECS
+753 SIDPEGPFGAKECS

-788 RLRESPFT
+788 RLHECPFT
-796 PERVLSAL
+796 PERVLAAV
-804 RAKRNAR
+804 RAKRNAK
-811 ALNLTKVLT
+811 ALNLTEGVDPTAPERFREHGGALCFRGKGPQ
-820 RLLRHASANTADRC
+820 RHALDPSR
-834 ASKVRARN
+834 R
-842 ATRSIHRG
+842 
-850 EKCRPPRAVPI
+850 E
-861 EPYKVQTAPAQNCRR
+861 APAPA
-876 RNRVSR
+876 R
-882 GTFDAC
+882 GAD
-888 RAWQLAR
+888 
-895 AGSNSHPNHCRRHRF
+895 
-910 NSIDAAETI
+910 
-919 RAGARSRSARNRSAA
+919 
-934 RHPAAAR
+934 
-941 RRRRNRGP
+941 
-949 HHAPRHRA
+949 
-957 LRLSAPA
+957 
-964 LCGPHRSSGDR
+964 
-975 GIARTAEHGHHRR
+975 

>member
-1 MSDFSII
+1 MSAEFSII
-8 GNRTAMIDAAAK
+8 GKPTAMVDAAEK

-46 PHARIRRIDTSRA
+46 PHARIRNIDTTRA
-59 EKCEGVVAVVVGQD
+59 EQLEGVVAVAIGQD
-73 APNPYGILP
+73 APKTYGILP
-82 VGHDEYAL
+82 VGHDEYPL

-103 CVVAVSESIAE
+103 CVVAVTESIAE
-114 TALELIDVEY
+114 KALELIDVEY

-138 AVTDLI
+138 AQADLI
-144 HDSKPGNLEKDY
+144 HDHKPNNLEKDY

-162 PDQGFAGADQ
+162 PDKGFSEADR

-220 LQHKLSLVLEMPMA
+220 LQHKLSLVLDMPM
-234 QIRVI
+234 QHIRVI

-267 QAAVKITY
+267 QAPVKITY

-294 KTGVKKDG
+294 KTGVKNDG

-372 SQLDELALA
+372 SQLDELASV

-388 IRQRNLLQPPC
+388 IRQRNLLKPPC
-399 ITVNGLRVQSYGL
+399 MTVNGLRVQSYGL
-412 PECIEKTVD
+412 PECIEKTVE
-421 RSGWKQRKGKLPRG
+421 RSGWRERKGKLTNG

-487 TMTAQIAAEVLGC
+487 TMTAQVAAETLGC
-500 SLPRVRVIA
+500 SLSRVRVVA

-532 ATLRAAS
+532 ATLRAAT
-539 EVKRL
+539 EVKKL
-544 IAAAAAKKMGCAA
+544 IAAAAAKKMACAA
-557 EDLIFRNDQVLR
+557 EDLIFQN
-569 KNAAA
+569 
-574 SVGELAD
+574 ELVSGKGHAGTD
-581 KSVRTTQDEASVSGR
+581 GRARPAEQSSAASVSGR

-616 EKMSFE
+616 DSMSFE

-631 HGGLTGTG
+631 HGALTGTG
-639 SYAPPQEA
+639 SYAPPADA

-676 ETGEVVVHKVWAAH
+676 ETGEVTVHKVWAAH

-741 VESPEVEPIIVE
+741 VESPEVEAIIVE
-753 SVDPEGPFGAKECS
+753 SIDPEGPFGAKECS

-788 RLRESPFT
+788 RLHESPFT
-796 PERVLSAL
+796 PERVLAAL
-804 RAKRNAR
+804 RSKKQAKN
-811 ALNLTKVLT
+811 LNLT
-820 RLLRHASANTADRC
+820 DG
-834 ASKVRARN
+834 
-842 ATRSIHRG
+842 ID
-850 EKCRPPRAVPI
+850 P
-861 EPYKVQTAPAQNCRR
+861 TAPTRFR
-876 RNRVSR
+876 EH
-882 GTFDAC
+882 G
-888 RAWQLAR
+888 
-895 AGSNSHPNHCRRHRF
+895 GSLCFKGKGP
-910 NSIDAAETI
+910 E
-919 RAGARSRSARNRSAA
+919 
-934 RHPAAAR
+934 RHPLDPSR
-941 RRRRNRGP
+941 Q
-949 HHAPRHRA
+949 APPTPGGA
-957 LRLSAPA
+957 
-964 LCGPHRSSGDR
+964 D
-975 GIARTAEHGHHRR
+975 

>member
-1 MSDFSII
+1 MV
-8 GNRTAMIDAAAK
+8 DAAEK
-20 TTGAG
+20 TTGTG

-35 MLVGKILHSPY
+35 MLMGKILHSQY
-46 PHARIRRIDTSRA
+46 PHARIKRLDTSRA
-59 EKCEGVVAVVVGQD
+59 EKLDGVVAVVVGND

-82 VGHDEYAL
+82 VGHDEHAL

-103 CVVAVSESIAE
+103 CVVAASEAIAE
-114 TALELIDVEY
+114 NALELLDVEY
-124 EVLPAYFDPEESMK
+124 EALPAYFDPEESMK
-138 AVTDLI
+138 AEADLI
-144 HDSKPGNLEKDY
+144 HDNKPHNIEKDY
-156 HHVFGD
+156 HHIFGD
-162 PDQGFAGADQ
+162 PEQGFADADH
-172 IAEARFIAN
+172 IAEARFISN

-193 LASFEIDPHTGK
+193 LSAFEIDPHTGK

-254 PLEIIA
+254 PIEIIA
-260 AIAARKA
+260 AVAARKA
-267 QAAVKITY
+267 KAPVKITY

-310 VVQDGGAY
+310 VIQDGGAY

-372 SQLDELALA
+372 SQLDELAA
-381 IGMDPAE
+381 KIGMDPAE
-388 IRQRNLLQPPC
+388 IRWRNLLQPPC

-412 PECIEKTVD
+412 PECIEKTIE
-421 RSGWKQRKGKLPRG
+421 RSGWKDRKGKLPRG

-450 NSIIRSDMPH
+450 NSIIRADMPH

-500 SLPRVRVIA
+500 SLSRIRVVA

-532 ATLRAAS
+532 ATLRAAN
-539 EVKRL
+539 EVKKL
-544 IAAAAAKKMGCAA
+544 IAAAAAKKMNCTP
-557 EDLIFRNDQVLR
+557 EDLIFHDDGVCNVFLGR
-569 KNAAA
+569 KELYGD
-574 SVGELAD
+574 SRPRLSGSREVGAD
-581 KSVRTTQDEASVSGR
+581 STVKIAQALGVGKTPSRQRASVSGR

-606 QQKRKEEGPK
+606 QQKRKDEGPK
-616 EKMSFE
+616 DYMTFE
-622 EAVVAAIDF
+622 EAVVATIDF
-631 HGGLTGTG
+631 HGALTGTG
-639 SYAPPQEA
+639 SYAPPLEA

-670 EVSVDE
+670 EVTVDE
-676 ETGEVVVHKVWAAH
+676 ETGEVTVHKVWAAH

-697 PVSVEGQIIGSV
+697 PVAVEGQIVGSV
-709 WMGMGQALTEEM
+709 WMGMGQTLTEEM

-741 VESPEVEPIIVE
+741 IESPEIEPIIVE

-774 IPAIANAIYDAVGV
+774 IPAIANAIYDAVGI
-788 RLRESPFT
+788 RLHETPFT
-796 PERVLSAL
+796 PERVLTAL
-804 RAKRNAR
+804 RAKKNAK
-811 ALNLTKVLT
+811 ALNLTEGVDPTSPT
-820 RLLRHASANTADRC
+820 RFREHGGSLWFKGKGPERHPLD
-834 ASKVRARN
+834 RAR
-842 ATRSIHRG
+842 HQPDVG
-850 EKCRPPRAVPI
+850 
-861 EPYKVQTAPAQNCRR
+861 
-876 RNRVSR
+876 
-882 GTFDAC
+882 
-888 RAWQLAR
+888 
-895 AGSNSHPNHCRRHRF
+895 
-910 NSIDAAETI
+910 
-919 RAGARSRSARNRSAA
+919 GA
-934 RHPAAAR
+934 
-941 RRRRNRGP
+941 
-949 HHAPRHRA
+949 
-957 LRLSAPA
+957 
-964 LCGPHRSSGDR
+964 D
-975 GIARTAEHGHHRR
+975 

>member
-1 MSDFSII
+1 MTTSFSII
-8 GNRTAMIDAAAK
+8 GKPTAMIDAAEK

-25 KYTDDLSVPG
+25 KYTDDLSLPG

-46 PHARIRRIDTSRA
+46 PHARIRRIDTNRA
-59 EKCEGVVAVVVGQD
+59 EALDGVVAVVVGKD
-73 APNPYGILP
+73 APKTYGILP
-82 VGHDEYAL
+82 VGHDEYPL

-103 CVVAVSESIAE
+103 CVVAISEAVAE
-114 TALELIDVEY
+114 KALELIDVEY
-124 EVLPAYFDPEESMK
+124 EVLAAYFDPEESMK
-138 AVTDLI
+138 AESDLI
-144 HDSKPGNLEKDY
+144 HDNKPGNLEKDY
-156 HHVFGD
+156 HHIFGD
-162 PDQGFAGADQ
+162 PDKGFAEADH

-205 PGRLTVWSSTQVPYY
+205 PGRVTVWSSTQVPYY
-220 LQHKLSLVLEMPMA
+220 LQHKLSLVLEMPMQ

-260 AIAARKA
+260 AVAARKA
-267 QAAVKITY
+267 KAPVKITY

-294 KTGVKKDG
+294 KTGVKSDG

-372 SQLDELALA
+372 SQLDELAA
-381 IGMDPAE
+381 KIGMDPAE
-388 IRQRNLLQPPC
+388 IRRHNLLKPPC

-412 PECIEKTVD
+412 PECIEKTVE
-421 RSGWKQRKGKLPRG
+421 RSGWKQRKGKLPKG

-487 TMTAQIAAEVLGC
+487 TMTAQIAAETLGC
-500 SLPRVRVIA
+500 SLSRVRVVA

-532 ATLRAAS
+532 ATMRAAE
-539 EVKRL
+539 EVKKL
-544 IAAAAAKKMGCAA
+544 IAAAAAKKMNCAV
-557 EDLIFRNDQVLR
+557 EDVLFRDDTVVR
-569 KNAAA
+569 KNGRAGTDAFIRPPEPPEESSAAP
-574 SVGELAD
+574 
-581 KSVRTTQDEASVSGR
+581 TVSGH

-606 QQKRKEEGPK
+606 QQKRKDEGPK
-616 EKMSFE
+616 DSMTFE

-631 HGGLTGTG
+631 HGALTGTG

-676 ETGEVVVHKVWAAH
+676 ETGEVAVHKVWAAH

-721 VWKDGMLMNP
+721 VWKEGMLMNP
-731 GLLEYRSPSS
+731 GLLEYRSPSA
-741 VESPEVEPIIVE
+741 VESPAVEPIIVE
-753 SVDPEGPFGAKECS
+753 SIDPEGPFGAKECS

-788 RLRESPFT
+788 RLHESPFT
-796 PERVLSAL
+796 PERVLAAL
-804 RAKRNAR
+804 RAKKSAKP
-811 ALNLTKVLT
+811 LNLTEGVDPRAPVRFREHGGSLCFKGKGPE
-820 RLLRHASANTADRC
+820 RHALDPSR
-834 ASKVRARN
+834 R
-842 ATRSIHRG
+842 
-850 EKCRPPRAVPI
+850 EVP
-861 EPYKVQTAPAQNCRR
+861 
-876 RNRVSR
+876 
-882 GTFDAC
+882 G
-888 RAWQLAR
+888 
-895 AGSNSHPNHCRRHRF
+895 GSTN
-910 NSIDAAETI
+910 
-919 RAGARSRSARNRSAA
+919 
-934 RHPAAAR
+934 
-941 RRRRNRGP
+941 
-949 HHAPRHRA
+949 
-957 LRLSAPA
+957 
-964 LCGPHRSSGDR
+964 
-975 GIARTAEHGHHRR
+975 

>member
-1 MSDFSII
+1 MSNFSII
-8 GNRTAMIDAAAK
+8 GKPTAMVDAAEK
-20 TTGAG
+20 TTGRG

-46 PHARIRRIDTSRA
+46 PHARLKGIDSSRA
-59 EKCEGVVAVVVGQD
+59 EALDGVVAVVVGKD

-103 CVVAVSESIAE
+103 CVVALSESIAE
-114 TALELIDVEY
+114 KALELVDVEY

-138 AVTDLI
+138 ARTDLI
-144 HDSKPGNLEKDY
+144 HDNKPGNLEKDY
-156 HHVFGD
+156 HHVFGE
-162 PDQGFAGADQ
+162 PDQGFAEADH

-193 LASFEIDPHTGK
+193 LASFELDPHTGMM
-205 PGRLTVWSSTQVPYY
+205 GRLTVWSSTQVPYY
-220 LQHKLSLVLEMPMA
+220 LQHKLSLVLEMPMS

-260 AIAARKA
+260 AVAARKA
-267 QAAVKITY
+267 QAPVKITY

-294 KTGVKKDG
+294 KTGVKNDG

-338 IPNIQYDGYR
+338 IPHIQYDGYR

-372 SQLDELALA
+372 SQLDELAA
-381 IGMDPAE
+381 KIGMDSAE
-388 IRQRNLLQPPC
+388 IRQRNLLKPPC

-412 PECIEKTVD
+412 PECIEKTVE
-421 RSGWKQRKGKLPRG
+421 RSGWKQRKGTLPKG

-487 TMTAQIAAEVLGC
+487 TMTAQVAAEVLGC
-500 SLPRVRVIA
+500 SLPRVRIIA

-532 ATLRAAS
+532 ATLRAA
-539 EVKRL
+539 EDVKKR
-544 IAAAAAKKMGCAA
+544 IAAAAAKKMNCEA
-557 EDLIFRNDQVLR
+557 EQLVFRDDLVFKKGSVPPVTKKDQ
-569 KNAAA
+569 
-574 SVGELAD
+574 GEELE
-581 KSVRTTQDEASVSGR
+581 VTQGGASVSGR

-616 EKMSFE
+616 EWMTFE

-631 HGGLTGTG
+631 HGALTGTG

-647 RGGKHKGA
+647 RGGRHKGG

-676 ETGEVVVHKVWAAH
+676 ETGEVTVHKVWAAH

-721 VWKDGMLMNP
+721 VWKDGMLMNA
-731 GLLEYRSPSS
+731 GMLEYRSPSA
-741 VESPEVEPIIVE
+741 VESPEIEPIIVE
-753 SVDPEGPFGAKECS
+753 SIDPEGPFGAKECS

-774 IPAIANAIYDAVGV
+774 IPAISNAIYDAVGV
-788 RLRESPFT
+788 RLHESPFT
-796 PERVLSAL
+796 PERVLAAL
-804 RAKRNAR
+804 RAKRR
-811 ALNLTKVLT
+811 DKALNLTEGV
-820 RLLRHASANTADRC
+820 D
-834 ASKVRARN
+834 
-842 ATRSIHRG
+842 
-850 EKCRPPRAVPI
+850 P
-861 EPYKVQTAPAQNCRR
+861 TAPARFREHGGALCYKGKGPERHALDPARR
-876 RNRVSR
+876 D
-882 GTFDAC
+882 T
-888 RAWQLAR
+888 
-895 AGSNSHPNHCRRHRF
+895 
-910 NSIDAAETI
+910 
-919 RAGARSRSARNRSAA
+919 
-934 RHPAAAR
+934 PAAA
-941 RRRRNRGP
+941 GG
-949 HHAPRHRA
+949 A
-957 LRLSAPA
+957 
-964 LCGPHRSSGDR
+964 D
-975 GIARTAEHGHHRR
+975 